1 MPVNIR
7 QCLTILHNKCFF
19 MEERL
24 KKTDNIGPNL
34 TLFNNIVDILQ
45 YQTISDNI
53 RRYLTLFEDIEN
65 I

>member
-1 MPVNIR
+1 
-7 QCLTILHNKCFF
+7 

-34 TLFNNIVDILQ
+34 TLFNNIVDILR